1 MFWGF
6 GSQSYRMVLLIMLE
20 HIKTDWESCRNI
32 SVSYQYSSE
41 N

>member
-6 GSQSYRMVLLIMLE
+6 DSLSYQMVLLIILE

-32 SVSYQYSSE
+32 SVSCQYSSE